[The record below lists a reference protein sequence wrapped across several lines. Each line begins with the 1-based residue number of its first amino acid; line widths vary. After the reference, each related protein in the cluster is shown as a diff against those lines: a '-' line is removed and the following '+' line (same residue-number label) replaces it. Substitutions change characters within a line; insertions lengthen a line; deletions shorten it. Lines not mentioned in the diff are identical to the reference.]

1 MMNKTYYLSVSYKAV
16 SKKNCGVVC
25 EGNTLL
31 RLTEPFTY
39 DDLMDILKNCAKE
52 NSSEE
57 WKTPPIIVSISEL
70 SEGLYKQL
78 SKRRK

>member
-25 EGNTLL
+25 EGNTILI
-31 RLTEPFTY
+31 LTEPFTY
-39 DDLMDILKNCAKE
+39 DDLMDILTNCAKE
-52 NSSEE
+52 NNSEE